1 MATSIGPQNASSPRS
16 GRAVDATS
24 HQSIAP
30 IAPYWLNDCLSVVK
44 VARPGFWPTHL
55 WFYGL
60 PLAGVHLFGSVG
72 FWFGAFYVCFPM
84 GLLLYG
90 WNDLGD
96 AATDAINPRKDSWLF
111 GARPDQSLRRRLPWI
126 IVAVQL
132 PFLIALPIVGGPRL
146 LLWAAAVVLTNWT
159 YNNLGWKSRPGLDML
174 NQVGYLL
181 VFVLAIWLCG
191 VNRLNAAALCFSAL
205 FAMQSHLFGQLM
217 DIGEDAAAGRR
228 TTAVA
233 IGLRPAKV
241 LLSGLMLTEAVI
253 AWTQFRGEF
262 VGHFLAI
269 GSLFFLVD
277 AWKGPPRYPVA
288 FVKAFFVVWN
298 LIVLATM
305 HLVWRYGWFLLD
317 G

>member
-1 MATSIGPQNASSPRS
+1 MDLAKDPSAEPRWRWIFGKIHDV
-16 GRAVDATS
+16 GRNFSA
-24 HQSIAP
+24 
-30 IAPYWLNDCLSVVK
+30 VVK

-60 PLAGVHLFGSVG
+60 PLAGVNLFGSAG
-72 FWFGAFYVCFPM
+72 FWLGATYVCFPL

-96 AATDAINPRKDSWLF
+96 ATTDAINPRKDSLLF
-111 GARPDQSLRRRLPWI
+111 GARPDAALRQRLPLI
-126 IVAVQL
+126 ISAVQI
-132 PFLIALPIVGGPRL
+132 PFLIAIPWVGGSRM
-146 LLWAAAVVLTNWT
+146 LLWVGAVLLTNWT
-159 YNNLGWKSRPGLDML
+159 YNNLGFKSRPGLDLL

-191 VNRLNAAALCFSAL
+191 VNRLNVAALVFSGL

-217 DIGEDAAAGRR
+217 DLDEDAAAGRR

-241 LLSGLMLTEAVI
+241 LLSGMMLVEAVI
-253 AWTQFRGEF
+253 AWTNFQGDF
-262 VGHFLAI
+262 VGHFLALGAI
-269 GSLFFLVD
+269 FFACD
-277 AWKGPPRYPVA
+277 AWRGPARYPVV

-305 HLVWRYGWFLLD
+305 HLVWRYGWFLLA
-317 G
+317 